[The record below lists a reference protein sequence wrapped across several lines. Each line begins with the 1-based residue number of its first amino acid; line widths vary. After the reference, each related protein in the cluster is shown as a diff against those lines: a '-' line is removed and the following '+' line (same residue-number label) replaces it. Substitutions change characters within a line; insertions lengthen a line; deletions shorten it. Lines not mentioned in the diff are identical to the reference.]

1 MTQILFVL
9 ILSTAVFFF
18 TKNVKKI
25 IRNIRLGR
33 DEKIEGDSAKRWNV
47 LLRVALGQSKMLT
60 KPIAGFFHIIIYAG
74 FIIINTE
81 ILEILIDGIFGT
93 HRIFAH
99 FLPAGLYNF
108 IIIVYEIL
116 AGGTIVAAI
125 VFLFRRYVLGL
136 PRFKSSDLDGWPRKD
151 AAIILLFEI
160 ALMVFFL
167 SWN

>member
-25 IRNIRLGR
+25 IRNIGLGR
-33 DEKIEGDSAKRWNV
+33 DEKIEGYAAKRWMV

-60 KPIAGFFHIIIYAG
+60 KPIAGFFHVIIYLG

-99 FLPAGLYNF
+99 VFPGSLYNF

-116 AGGTIVAAI
+116 AGGTIVAAL
-125 VFLFRRYVLGL
+125 VF
-136 PRFKSSDLDGWPRKD
+136 
-151 AAIILLFEI
+151 
-160 ALMVFFL
+160 
-167 SWN
+167 

>member
-9 ILSTAVFFF
+9 ILSTAVVFF
-18 TKNVKKI
+18 TKNVRKI

-33 DEKIEGDSAKRWNV
+33 EEKVVERTPDGRSDTLKRVGV

-60 KPIAGFFHIIIYAG
+60 KPIAGFFHVIIYLG

-99 FLPAGLYNF
+99 IFP
-108 IIIVYEIL
+108 
-116 AGGTIVAAI
+116 
-125 VFLFRRYVLGL
+125 
-136 PRFKSSDLDGWPRKD
+136 P
-151 AAIILLFEI
+151 
-160 ALMVFFL
+160 
-167 SWN
+167 